1 MGAEKKPA
9 GAPGRWQPRCAGG
22 CHCQSGPEPGP
33 GAASQCGQS
42 LRQCWGAARASPSLR
57 LGPAPARFFRFKV
70 QTQTA
75 LGRWVPPQVKNQNRR
90 GGACRGQCDW
100 QPLPARTGRSS
111 HCGGRPRDSAARAAS
126 DRRRTPSEPRSG
138 SESVCASAQS
148 RCGCQCGPVA
158 ISTRTDY
165 MHCAVPA

>member
-100 QPLPARTGRSS
+100 QPLPARRSS